1 MSCDFKNKARYRDTY
16 IALWCAR
23 TLAFDPDR
31 LFEHPGKDWDRSQL
45 LKLPLTMDSISRFL
59 VSFSNFVL
67 PLLAASNPGFYFFSF
82 LMYHTMCQGNK
93 IGMNLS
99 KSMHPY
105 LIWSP
110 FESLP
115 NLSKINPFA
124 HGMVRYE
131 FDEINDDDLNMK

>member
-1 MSCDFKNKARYRDTY
+1 MQAIYSNDARMKIYDFMNRAGYRDTY
-16 IALWCAR
+16 SVLWSLKM
-23 TLAFDPDR
+23 LAFDPNR
-31 LFEHPGKDWDRSQL
+31 LYEHPGRDWDRSQL

-59 VSFSNFVL
+59 VLFSIYVM

-105 LIWSP
+105 LI
-110 FESLP
+110 
-115 NLSKINPFA
+115 
-124 HGMVRYE
+124 
-131 FDEINDDDLNMK
+131 